1 MDLPSIRFWQDI
13 ACQFGDAV
21 ENFVQFRPGDE
32 KDHGFYPEFGE
43 LANIVADGLWRTG
56 QGMALAAFAK
66 LQINGPK
73 GQIGPMNIAWITA
86 RFLGGN
92 IQLDGAMGISAGVVQ
107 QIGRVVGLSD
117 SVLFDQDDPQAPVNR
132 RISIIVMNKKTA
144 AGIQSNA
151 SRSGEP
157 LIDLTAP
164 SEEEQQEAMKRLE
177 EGSWAEEKEEPK
189 PGELNW

>member
-1 MDLPSIRFWQDI
+1 M
-13 ACQFGDAV
+13 
-21 ENFVQFRPGDE
+21 
-32 KDHGFYPEFGE
+32 
-43 LANIVADGLWRTG
+43 
-56 QGMALAAFAK
+56 
-66 LQINGPK
+66 
-73 GQIGPMNIAWITA
+73 
-86 RFLGGN
+86 
-92 IQLDGAMGISAGVVQ
+92 
-107 QIGRVVGLSD
+107 GLSD